1 MKKISLFFVIL
12 ALLSA
17 QIVKATEI
25 RDATLKEQGKQNE
38 ASTVAWLTSAKPDP
52 ALITMTVSQFNVG
65 FKACII
71 EFNSKYKT
79 LGVITDDVINDDIVP
94 RLYTADLDPN
104 KLYTVSY
111 WDVKN
116 QKWGRWTRKAKP
128 GEAGLFY
135 PGWEEPVLSVYC
147 WNFGYP
153 EKNTKPAAPSVKERE
168 VEYVNVPGKTKYIHT
183 SDTVYE
189 RHDSYKEVQNNF
201 FLNTNNNT
209 FASTK
214 NTSLSYDVDMSERSQ
229 PVDQQQSCNCP
240 APQRQQR
247 VSYASQNQCICDGSR
262 ICDKHYDELPKKHKK
277 KFFNTTGG
285 RVLTHTAAAVGG
297 YFLGRWIFGDGS
309 NNVSGN
315 VVTHGP
321 LDLLPATVP
330 ILTQGPFFQ

>member
-1 MKKISLFFVIL
+1 MKKISLLFVIF

-17 QIVKATEI
+17 QIVKASEI

-38 ASTVAWLTSAKPDP
+38 ASTVAWLTSANPDP
-52 ALITMTVSQFNVG
+52 SLITMTVSQFNVG
-65 FKACII
+65 FKACIT
-71 EFNSKYKT
+71 EFNAKYKSFD
-79 LGVITDDVINDDIVP
+79 VITDDILNNLVQK
-94 RLYTADLDPN
+94 LYTADLDPN

-153 EKNTKPAAPSVKERE
+153 EKDIKPAAPSVKERE

-214 NTSLSYDVDMSERSQ
+214 NTSLSYDVDMD
-229 PVDQQQSCNCP
+229 DQQPENQASCSCP
-240 APQRQQR
+240 EPQKKV
-247 VSYASQNQCICDGSR
+247 VSYAANQQTSCG
-262 ICDKHYDELPKKHKK
+262 CDKDHICYEHYQKLPSKKRKPLGQRAWFKVGTHLVA
-277 KFFNTTGG
+277 FTAGWFGNEWFGNG
-285 RVLTHTAAAVGG
+285 RT
-297 YFLGRWIFGDGS
+297 RGS
-309 NNVSGN
+309 GQVINQ
-315 VVTHGP
+315 GP
-321 LDLLPATVP
+321 LDLLPTTNP
-330 ILTQGPFFQ
+330 IYNQGPLWQ

>member
-1 MKKISLFFVIL
+1 
-12 ALLSA
+12 
-17 QIVKATEI
+17 
-25 RDATLKEQGKQNE
+25 
-38 ASTVAWLTSAKPDP
+38 
-52 ALITMTVSQFNVG
+52 
-65 FKACII
+65 
-71 EFNSKYKT
+71 
-79 LGVITDDVINDDIVP
+79 VINDDIVP

-135 PGWEEPVLSVYC
+135 LGWEEPVLSVYC

-153 EKNTKPAAPSVKERE
+153 EKDTKPTAPSVKERE

-201 FLNTNNNT
+201 FLKTENNN
-209 FASTK
+209 FASTRS
-214 NTSLSYDVDMSERSQ
+214 NQSYDVDMSERQ
-229 PVDQQQSCNCP
+229 QQQQSCNCP
-240 APQRQQR
+240 APQRQQQ
-247 VSYASQNQCICDGSR
+247 VSYASQNQCVCDGSR

-285 RVLTHTAAAVGG
+285 RVLTHAAAAVGG

-309 NNVSGN
+309 SNGSGN

-321 LDLLPATVP
+321 LDLLPATTA
-330 ILTQGPFFQ
+330 IYTQAPFFQ

>member
-1 MKKISLFFVIL
+1 MKKISLLFVIF

-17 QIVKATEI
+17 QIVKASEI

-38 ASTVAWLTSAKPDP
+38 ASTVAWLTSANPDP
-52 ALITMTVSQFNVG
+52 SLITMTVSQFNVG
-65 FKACII
+65 FKACIT
-71 EFNSKYKT
+71 EFNAKYKSFD
-79 LGVITDDVINDDIVP
+79 VITDDILNNLVQK
-94 RLYTADLDPN
+94 LYTADLDPN

-153 EKNTKPAAPSVKERE
+153 EKDTKPAAPSVKERE

-201 FLNTNNNT
+201 FLKTENNN
-209 FASTK
+209 FASTRS
-214 NTSLSYDVDMSERSQ
+214 NQSYDVDMSERQQ
-229 PVDQQQSCNCP
+229 PQQQQQSCNCP
-240 APQRQQR
+240 APQRQQQ
-247 VSYASQNQCICDGSR
+247 VSYASSRDCGCDNDHICSDHYKKLPAKERKRLGDRTWFR
-262 ICDKHYDELPKKHKK
+262 IGTHVLAFAAGWGLNEW
-277 KFFNTTGG
+277 TGNG
-285 RVLTHTAAAVGG
+285 RNRG
-297 YFLGRWIFGDGS
+297 
-309 NNVSGN
+309 SGN

-321 LDLLPATVP
+321 LDLFPSTTP
-330 ILTQGPFFQ
+330 IFTQAPMYQ